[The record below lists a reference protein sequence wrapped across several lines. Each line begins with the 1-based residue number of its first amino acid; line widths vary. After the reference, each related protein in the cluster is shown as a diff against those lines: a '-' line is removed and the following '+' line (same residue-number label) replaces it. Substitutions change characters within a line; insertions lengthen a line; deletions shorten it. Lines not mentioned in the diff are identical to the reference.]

1 MYNLLFT
8 VLSAYEMQYISK
20 YVLLYYDFRKIFK
33 KKEPKKIVHDL
44 FLYSVNMHWCN
55 SKLITYFGIL
65 RFLRSFC
72 YLNGKYEIFIVCRG
86 SCFDCANSYKYTS
99 INSKSVYF
107 HIYLFCAFYVV
118 YVVVVYCRK
127 KKNNKKK

>member
-55 SKLITYFGIL
+55 SKLITYFGII

-72 YLNGKYEIFIVCRG
+72 YLNGKYEIFNCVSRFMLWLRQFIQIHLYQ
-86 SCFDCANSYKYTS
+86 F
-99 INSKSVYF
+99 
-107 HIYLFCAFYVV
+107 
-118 YVVVVYCRK
+118 
-127 KKNNKKK
+127 